1 MDLLSIIGVILAFAA
16 VIGGNAIEG
25 GHIGALINVPAAL
38 IVFGGTLGAALL
50 QTPMIPLK
58 RAMQQFFWVFLPPRV
73 EMNDGIEKIVNWSV
87 IARKEGLLGL
97 ETVAE
102 TEPDLFARKGLQL
115 LVDGNEPDSIRG
127 VLEVELF
134 AQEAR
139 DIAGSKFYECMG
151 GYAPTIGIIGAV
163 MGLIHVMSN
172 LADPS
177 SLGTGIATAFVAT
190 IYGVGIANL
199 ILLPIA
205 SKIKSMV
212 MTHSQY
218 KELIVE
224 GVISIADGE
233 NPRAIE
239 MKLHGYLG

>member
-1 MDLLSIIGVILAFAA
+1 MEVSALMKLLVETIRREIDELMENNVRLH
-16 VIGGNAIEG
+16 VIGRMGE
-25 GHIGALINVPAAL
+25 
-38 IVFGGTLGAALL
+38 
-50 QTPMIPLK
+50 
-58 RAMQQFFWVFLPPRV
+58 LPEKPRV
-73 EMNDGIEKIVNWSV
+73 EMEEGIEKIVNWSV
-87 IARKEGLLGL
+87 VARKEGLLGL

-115 LVDGNEPDSIRG
+115 LVDGNEPDSIRS
-127 VLEVELF
+127 VMEVELF
-134 AQEAR
+134 AQEGR
-139 DIAGSKFYECMG
+139 DIAASKFYECMG
-151 GYAPTIGIIGAV
+151 GYAPTVGIIGAV

-199 ILLPIA
+199 ILLPMA

-212 MTHSQY
+212 LNQSQY

-239 MKLHGYLG
+239 MKLQGYLE